1 MSVRGGLLP
10 HTGNEG
16 RSTGYLKCL
25 YTNAQSLG
33 NKQGELEVL
42 VMSKNYD
49 VIGIT
54 ETWWDNSHDWST
66 VMDGYKLFRKD
77 RQGRKGGGVA
87 LYVREQYD
95 CSELRYETVEK
106 PECLWIKFRSVCNKS
121 DVVVGVCY
129 RPPDQGDEVD
139 EAFFRKLTEATRSH
153 ALILMGDFNFP
164 DICWESNTAVHRQS
178 RKFLESVGDN
188 FLAQVLEE
196 PTGGDAFL
204 DLLLTNRVE
213 LVGEAKMDG
222 NLGGID
228 HELVEFRIL
237 TQGRKVSS
245 RIRTQD
251 FRKAD
256 FDSLRERMARI
267 PWGTNLKGKGVQE
280 SWLYFKE
287 SLLRLQGQTIPM
299 SRKNSKYGRRPAWL
313 NGEILADLKH
323 KKEAYKKWKVGHM
336 TREEY
341 KNIARACRNDI
352 RRAKSHLEL
361 QLARDVKSNKKGF
374 FRYVGNKKKAKESV
388 GPLLNEGGNL
398 VTEDVEKAN
407 VLNAFFASVF
417 TNKVSSQTAALGI
430 TKWGRDGQPSVEI
443 EVVRD
448 YLEKL
453 DVHKSMGPEELHPR
467 VLKELAAVIAEPLAI
482 IFENSWR
489 TGEVPDDWKKA
500 NVVPIFKKGKK
511 EDPGNYRPVSLTSV
525 PGKIMEQVLKESI
538 LKHLHE
544 RKVIRN
550 SQHGFTK
557 GRSCLTNLIAFYD
570 EITGSV
576 DEGKAVDVLFLDF
589 SKAFDTVSHSIL
601 VSKLRKYGLDE
612 CTIRWVESWLDC
624 RARRVVING
633 SMSSWQPVSSG
644 VPQGSVLGPVLF
656 NIFINDL
663 EDGVDCTLSKF
674 ADDTKLGG
682 VVDML
687 EGRDRIQK
695 DLDKLEDWAKRN
707 LMRFN
712 KDKCRVL
719 HLGWKNPMHRYRLGT
734 EWLGSSSAEKDLG
747 VTVDEKLDM
756 SQQCALVAKKANGIL
771 GCISRGIA
779 SRSRDVIVPLY
790 STLVRPHLEY
800 CVQFWAP
807 HYKKDVDKLER
818 VQRRATKIIRG
829 LEHMT
834 YEERLREVG
843 LFSLQKRR
851 MRGDLIA
858 AFNYLK
864 GGSKE
869 DGSRLFSMVADDRTR
884 SNGLKLQWGR
894 FRLDIR
900 KNFFTKRVVKHWNA
914 LPREVEVEVESPSL
928 EVFKVRLDKA
938 LAGMI

>member
-1 MSVRGGLLP
+1 
-10 HTGNEG
+10 
-16 RSTGYLKCL
+16 
-25 YTNAQSLG
+25 
-33 NKQGELEVL
+33 
-42 VMSKNYD
+42 
-49 VIGIT
+49 
-54 ETWWDNSHDWST
+54 
-66 VMDGYKLFRKD
+66 
-77 RQGRKGGGVA
+77 
-87 LYVREQYD
+87 
-95 CSELRYETVEK
+95 
-106 PECLWIKFRSVCNKS
+106 
-121 DVVVGVCY
+121 
-129 RPPDQGDEVD
+129 
-139 EAFFRKLTEATRSH
+139 
-153 ALILMGDFNFP
+153 
-164 DICWESNTAVHRQS
+164 
-178 RKFLESVGDN
+178 
-188 FLAQVLEE
+188 
-196 PTGGDAFL
+196 
-204 DLLLTNRVE
+204 
-213 LVGEAKMDG
+213 
-222 NLGGID
+222 
-228 HELVEFRIL
+228 
-237 TQGRKVSS
+237 
-245 RIRTQD
+245 
-251 FRKAD
+251 
-256 FDSLRERMARI
+256 
-267 PWGTNLKGKGVQE
+267 
-280 SWLYFKE
+280 
-287 SLLRLQGQTIPM
+287 
-299 SRKNSKYGRRPAWL
+299 
-313 NGEILADLKH
+313 
-323 KKEAYKKWKVGHM
+323 M

-341 KNIARACRNDI
+341 KNIAACRSEI
-352 RRAKSHLEL
+352 RKAKSHLVL
-361 QLARDVKSNKKGF
+361 QLARDIKSNKKGF
-374 FRYVGNKKKAKESV
+374 FRYVSNKKKVKESV

-417 TNKVSSQTAALGI
+417 TNKVSSQTTALGN
-430 TKWGRDGQPSVEI
+430 TAWGGGDQPSVEK
-443 EVVRD
+443 EVVRN

-453 DVHKSMGPEELHPR
+453 DVHKPIGPDVLHPR
-467 VLKELAAVIAEPLAI
+467 VLKELADVIAEPLAI

-489 TGEVPDDWKKA
+489 SGEVPDDWKKA

-525 PGKIMEQVLKESI
+525 PGKIMEQVLKKSI
-538 LKHLHE
+538 LKHLEE

-557 GRSCLTNLIAFYD
+557 GKSCLTNLIAFYD

-589 SKAFDTVSHSIL
+589 SKAFDKVSHSIL
-601 VSKLRKYGLDE
+601 ASKLKKYGLDE
-612 CTIRWVESWLDC
+612 WTIRWIESWLDC
-624 RARRVVING
+624 RAQRVVING
-633 SMSSWQPVSSG
+633 SMSSWQPVLSG

-674 ADDTKLGG
+674 ADDTKLRGE
-682 VVDML
+682 VDTL
-687 EGRDRIQK
+687 EGRDRIQR
-695 DLDKLEDWAKRN
+695 DLDKLEDWSKRN

-719 HLGWKNPMHRYRLGT
+719 HLGRKNPMHRYRLGT
-734 EWLGSSSAEKDLG
+734 KWLGSSSAEKDLG

-807 HYKKDVDKLER
+807 HYKKDVEKLER
-818 VQRRATKIIRG
+818 VQRRATKMIRG
-829 LEHMT
+829 LEHMS
-834 YEERLREVG
+834 YEERLRELG
-843 LFSLQKRR
+843 MFSLRKKR

-869 DGSRLFSMVADDRTR
+869 DGSRLFSVLADDRTR

-900 KNFFTKRVVKHWNA
+900 KNFFTRRVVKHWNA
-914 LPREVEVEVESPSL
+914 LPREVVESPSL

>member
-1 MSVRGGLLP
+1 ENNMR
-10 HTGNEG
+10 
-16 RSTGYLKCL
+16 
-25 YTNAQSLG
+25 
-33 NKQGELEVL
+33 
-42 VMSKNYD
+42 
-49 VIGIT
+49 
-54 ETWWDNSHDWST
+54 
-66 VMDGYKLFRKD
+66 
-77 RQGRKGGGVA
+77 
-87 LYVREQYD
+87 
-95 CSELRYETVEK
+95 
-106 PECLWIKFRSVCNKS
+106 
-121 DVVVGVCY
+121 
-129 RPPDQGDEVD
+129 
-139 EAFFRKLTEATRSH
+139 
-153 ALILMGDFNFP
+153 
-164 DICWESNTAVHRQS
+164 
-178 RKFLESVGDN
+178 
-188 FLAQVLEE
+188 
-196 PTGGDAFL
+196 
-204 DLLLTNRVE
+204 
-213 LVGEAKMDG
+213 
-222 NLGGID
+222 
-228 HELVEFRIL
+228 
-237 TQGRKVSS
+237 
-245 RIRTQD
+245 
-251 FRKAD
+251 
-256 FDSLRERMARI
+256 
-267 PWGTNLKGKGVQE
+267 GKGVQE

-299 SRKNSKYGRRPAWL
+299 CRKNSKYGRRLAWL
-313 NGEILADLKH
+313 HSEILADLKH
-323 KKEAYKKWKVGHM
+323 KKEAYKKWKIGQM
-336 TREEY
+336 TRDEY
-341 KNIARACRNDI
+341 KDIAQACRSEI
-352 RRAKSHLEL
+352 RKAKSHLEL

-374 FRYVGNKKKAKESV
+374 FRYVSNKKKVKESV

-417 TNKVSSQTAALGI
+417 TNKVSSQTTVLGS
-430 TKWGRDGQPSVEI
+430 TAWGGGDQPSVEK
-443 EVVRD
+443 EEVRD

-453 DVHKSMGPEELHPR
+453 DVHKSMGPDALHPR
-467 VLKELAAVIAEPLAI
+467 VLKELADVITEPLAI

-489 TGEVPDDWKKA
+489 SGEVPDNWKKA

-511 EDPGNYRPVSLTSV
+511 EDPGNDRPISLTSV
-525 PGKIMEQVLKESI
+525 PGKIMEQILKESI
-538 LKHLHE
+538 LKYLEE

-557 GRSCLTNLIAFYD
+557 GKSCLTNLIAFYD

-601 VSKLRKYGLDE
+601 ASKLKKYGLDE
-612 CTIRWVESWLDC
+612 WTIRWIESWLDC
-624 RARRVVING
+624 RAQWVVING

-663 EDGVDCTLSKF
+663 EYGVDCTLSKF

-682 VVDML
+682 EVDTL
-687 EGRDRIQK
+687 EGRDRIQR

-712 KDKCRVL
+712 NDKCRVL
-719 HLGWKNPMHRYRLGT
+719 HLGQKNPMHRYRLGT
-734 EWLGSSSAEKDLG
+734 KWLGSSSAEKDLG

-790 STLVRPHLEY
+790 STLVRPNLEY

-807 HYKKDVDKLER
+807 HYKKDVEKLER
-818 VQRRATKIIRG
+818 VQRRATKMIRG
-829 LEHMT
+829 LEHMN
-834 YEERLREVG
+834 YEERLRELG
-843 LFSLQKRR
+843 MFSLRKRR
-851 MRGDLIA
+851 MRGALIA

-864 GGSKE
+864 GSSKK
-869 DGSRLFSMVADDRTR
+869 DGSRLFSVVADDRTR

-900 KNFFTKRVVKHWNA
+900 KNFFTRRVVKHWNA
-914 LPREVEVEVESPSL
+914 LPREVVESPSL

>member
-1 MSVRGGLLP
+1 
-10 HTGNEG
+10 
-16 RSTGYLKCL
+16 
-25 YTNAQSLG
+25 
-33 NKQGELEVL
+33 
-42 VMSKNYD
+42 
-49 VIGIT
+49 
-54 ETWWDNSHDWST
+54 
-66 VMDGYKLFRKD
+66 
-77 RQGRKGGGVA
+77 
-87 LYVREQYD
+87 
-95 CSELRYETVEK
+95 
-106 PECLWIKFRSVCNKS
+106 
-121 DVVVGVCY
+121 
-129 RPPDQGDEVD
+129 
-139 EAFFRKLTEATRSH
+139 
-153 ALILMGDFNFP
+153 MG
-164 DICWESNTAVHRQS
+164 
-178 RKFLESVGDN
+178 
-188 FLAQVLEE
+188 
-196 PTGGDAFL
+196 
-204 DLLLTNRVE
+204 
-213 LVGEAKMDG
+213 
-222 NLGGID
+222 
-228 HELVEFRIL
+228 
-237 TQGRKVSS
+237 
-245 RIRTQD
+245 
-251 FRKAD
+251 
-256 FDSLRERMARI
+256 RI
-267 PWGTNLKGKGVQE
+267 PWGTNMKGKGVQE

-313 NGEILADLKH
+313 NSEILADLKH
-323 KKEAYKKWKVGHM
+323 KKEAHKKWKVGHM

-341 KNIARACRNDI
+341 KNSAQACRNEI
-352 RRAKSHLEL
+352 RRAKLHLEL

-388 GPLLNEGGNL
+388 GPLMNEGGNL

-417 TNKVSSQTAALGI
+417 TNKVSSQTAVLGI
-430 TKWGRDGQPSVEI
+430 TTWGIDGQPSVEK

-453 DVHKSMGPEELHPR
+453 DVHKSMGPDELHPR

-482 IFENSWR
+482 IFENSWQ

-511 EDPGNYRPVSLTSV
+511 EDHGNYRPVSLTSV

-550 SQHGFTK
+550 SQHGFIK

-570 EITGSV
+570 EITGSM

-589 SKAFDTVSHSIL
+589 SKAFDTVSHNIL
-601 VSKLRKYGLDE
+601 VSKLKKYGRDE

-624 RARRVVING
+624 RAQRVVING

-644 VPQGSVLGPVLF
+644 VPQGSVLGLVLF

-663 EDGVDCTLSKF
+663 EDRVDCTLSKF

-682 VVDML
+682 VVDTL
-687 EGRDRIQK
+687 EGGDRIQR

-712 KDKCRVL
+712 KNKCRVL
-719 HLGWKNPMHRYRLGT
+719 HLGRKNPMHSYRLGT
-734 EWLGSSSAEKDLG
+734 EWLGSSSAEKDPG

-779 SRSRDVIVPLY
+779 SRS

-807 HYKKDVDKLER
+807 QYKKDVEKL
-818 VQRRATKIIRG
+818 QRIQQRATKMIRG
-829 LEHMT
+829 LEHMS
-834 YEERLREVG
+834 YEERLRELG

-858 AFNYLK
+858 AFNYLR
-864 GGSKE
+864 GGSRE
-869 DGSRLFSMVADDRTR
+869 DGSRLFLVVEEYRIS
-884 SNGLKLQWGR
+884 SNALKLQWGR
-894 FRLDIR
+894 FRLDIW
-900 KNFFTKRVVKHWNA
+900 KNFFTRRVVKHWNA
-914 LPREVEVEVESPSL
+914 LPREVVESPSL
-928 EVFKVRLDKA
+928 EVFKVMLDKA

>member
-1 MSVRGGLLP
+1 
-10 HTGNEG
+10 
-16 RSTGYLKCL
+16 
-25 YTNAQSLG
+25 
-33 NKQGELEVL
+33 
-42 VMSKNYD
+42 
-49 VIGIT
+49 
-54 ETWWDNSHDWST
+54 
-66 VMDGYKLFRKD
+66 
-77 RQGRKGGGVA
+77 
-87 LYVREQYD
+87 
-95 CSELRYETVEK
+95 
-106 PECLWIKFRSVCNKS
+106 
-121 DVVVGVCY
+121 
-129 RPPDQGDEVD
+129 
-139 EAFFRKLTEATRSH
+139 
-153 ALILMGDFNFP
+153 MG
-164 DICWESNTAVHRQS
+164 
-178 RKFLESVGDN
+178 
-188 FLAQVLEE
+188 
-196 PTGGDAFL
+196 
-204 DLLLTNRVE
+204 
-213 LVGEAKMDG
+213 
-222 NLGGID
+222 
-228 HELVEFRIL
+228 
-237 TQGRKVSS
+237 
-245 RIRTQD
+245 
-251 FRKAD
+251 
-256 FDSLRERMARI
+256 RI
-267 PWGTNLKGKGVQE
+267 PWGTNMKGKGVQE
-280 SWLYFKE
+280 SWLYFKQ

-341 KNIARACRNDI
+341 KNIAGACRNEI

-361 QLARDVKSNKKGF
+361 QLARGVKSNKKGF

-430 TKWGRDGQPSVEI
+430 TAWGVDGQPSVEK

-453 DVHKSMGPEELHPR
+453 DVHKSMGPDELHPR

-489 TGEVPDDWKKA
+489 MGEVPDDWKKA

-576 DEGKAVDVLFLDF
+576 DEGKAMDVLFLDF

-601 VSKLRKYGLDE
+601 VSKLKKYGLDE

-624 RARRVVING
+624 RAQRVVING

-674 ADDTKLGG
+674 VDDTKLGG
-682 VVDML
+682 VVDTL
-687 EGRDRIQK
+687 EGRDRIQR
-695 DLDKLEDWAKRN
+695 DLYKLEDWAKRN

-712 KDKCRVL
+712 KDKSRVL

-818 VQRRATKIIRG
+818 VQRRATKMIRG

-834 YEERLREVG
+834 YEERLRGLG

-858 AFNYLK
+858 AFNYLR
-864 GGSKE
+864 GGSRE
-869 DGSRLFSMVADDRTR
+869 DGSRLFSVEEEDRTR

-900 KNFFTKRVVKHWNA
+900 KNFFTRRVVKHWNA
-914 LPREVEVEVESPSL
+914 LPREVVESPSL

>member
-1 MSVRGGLLP
+1 
-10 HTGNEG
+10 
-16 RSTGYLKCL
+16 
-25 YTNAQSLG
+25 
-33 NKQGELEVL
+33 
-42 VMSKNYD
+42 
-49 VIGIT
+49 
-54 ETWWDNSHDWST
+54 
-66 VMDGYKLFRKD
+66 
-77 RQGRKGGGVA
+77 
-87 LYVREQYD
+87 
-95 CSELRYETVEK
+95 
-106 PECLWIKFRSVCNKS
+106 
-121 DVVVGVCY
+121 
-129 RPPDQGDEVD
+129 
-139 EAFFRKLTEATRSH
+139 
-153 ALILMGDFNFP
+153 
-164 DICWESNTAVHRQS
+164 
-178 RKFLESVGDN
+178 
-188 FLAQVLEE
+188 
-196 PTGGDAFL
+196 
-204 DLLLTNRVE
+204 
-213 LVGEAKMDG
+213 
-222 NLGGID
+222 
-228 HELVEFRIL
+228 
-237 TQGRKVSS
+237 
-245 RIRTQD
+245 
-251 FRKAD
+251 
-256 FDSLRERMARI
+256 
-267 PWGTNLKGKGVQE
+267 
-280 SWLYFKE
+280 
-287 SLLRLQGQTIPM
+287 
-299 SRKNSKYGRRPAWL
+299 
-313 NGEILADLKH
+313 
-323 KKEAYKKWKVGHM
+323 
-336 TREEY
+336 
-341 KNIARACRNDI
+341 
-352 RRAKSHLEL
+352 
-361 QLARDVKSNKKGF
+361 
-374 FRYVGNKKKAKESV
+374 YVGNKKKAKESV

-417 TNKVSSQTAALGI
+417 MNKVSSQTAALGI
-430 TKWGRDGQPSVEI
+430 TEWGRDGQPSVEI

-453 DVHKSMGPEELHPR
+453 DVHKSMGPDELHPR

-612 CTIRWVESWLDC
+612 CTIRRVESWLDC
-624 RARRVVING
+624 RAQRVVING

-712 KDKCRVL
+712 KDNCRVL

-756 SQQCALVAKKANGIL
+756 SQHCALVAKKANGIL

-818 VQRRATKIIRG
+818 VQRRATKMIRG

-834 YEERLREVG
+834 YEERLRELG
-843 LFSLQKRR
+843 LFSLKKRR

-914 LPREVEVEVESPSL
+914 LPREVVESPSL

>member
-1 MSVRGGLLP
+1 M
-10 HTGNEG
+10 
-16 RSTGYLKCL
+16 
-25 YTNAQSLG
+25 
-33 NKQGELEVL
+33 
-42 VMSKNYD
+42 
-49 VIGIT
+49 
-54 ETWWDNSHDWST
+54 
-66 VMDGYKLFRKD
+66 
-77 RQGRKGGGVA
+77 
-87 LYVREQYD
+87 
-95 CSELRYETVEK
+95 
-106 PECLWIKFRSVCNKS
+106 
-121 DVVVGVCY
+121 VGVCY

-139 EAFFRKLTEATRSH
+139 EAFFRQLAEATRSH
-153 ALILMGDFNFP
+153 ALVLMGDFNHP

-178 RKFLESVGDN
+178 RKFLESIGDN
-188 FLAQVLEE
+188 FLVQVLEE
-196 PTGGDAFL
+196 PIRGGALL
-204 DLLLTNRVE
+204 DLLLTNREE
-213 LVGEAKMDG
+213 LVGEAKVDG
-222 NLGGID
+222 NLGGSD
-228 HELVEFRIL
+228 HEMVEFRIL
-237 TQGRKVSS
+237 TQGRKESS
-245 RIRTQD
+245 RIRTLD

-256 FDSLRERMARI
+256 FDSLRELLGKI
-267 PWGTNLKGKGVQE
+267 PWENNMRGKGVQE

-299 SRKNSKYGRRPAWL
+299 CRKKSKYGRRPAWL
-313 NGEILADLKH
+313 NSEILADLKY
-323 KKEAYKKWKVGHM
+323 KKEAYKKWKTGQM
-336 TREEY
+336 TRDGY
-341 KNIARACRNDI
+341 INIARVCRNEI
-352 RRAKSHLEL
+352 RKAKSHLEL
-361 QLARDVKSNKKGF
+361 QLGRDVKSNKKGF

-398 VTEDVEKAN
+398 VTEDVQKAN

-417 TNKVSSQTAALGI
+417 TNKVISQTTALGS
-430 TKWGRDGQPSVEI
+430 TAWGGGGQPSVKE

-453 DVHKSMGPEELHPR
+453 DEHKSLGLDALHPR
-467 VLKELAAVIAEPLAI
+467 VLKELADVIAEPLSI

-489 TGEVPDDWKKA
+489 SGEVPEDWKKA
-500 NVVPIFKKGKK
+500 NVVPIFKKGKE

-525 PGKIMEQVLKESI
+525 PGKIMEHVLKESI
-538 LKHLHE
+538 LKHFEE

-557 GRSCLTNLIAFYD
+557 GKSCLTNLIAFCD

-576 DEGKAVDVLFLDF
+576 DEGKAVDMLFLEF

-601 VSKLRKYGLDE
+601 VSKLKKYVLAG
-612 CTIRWVESWLDC
+612 CTTRWVESWLDC
-624 RARRVVING
+624 RAQRVVING

-682 VVDML
+682 EVESL
-687 EGRDRIQK
+687 EGRERIQR

-779 SRSRDVIVPLY
+779 SRLRDVIVPLY

-807 HYKKDVDKLER
+807 HYKKDVEKLER
-818 VQRRATKIIRG
+818 VQRRATKMIRG
-829 LEHMT
+829 LEHMS
-834 YEERLREVG
+834 YGERLRELG
-843 LFSLQKRR
+843 LFSLRKRR

-858 AFNYLK
+858 
-864 GGSKE
+864 
-869 DGSRLFSMVADDRTR
+869 
-884 SNGLKLQWGR
+884 
-894 FRLDIR
+894 
-900 KNFFTKRVVKHWNA
+900 
-914 LPREVEVEVESPSL
+914 P
-928 EVFKVRLDKA
+928 
-938 LAGMI
+938 LAT

>member
-1 MSVRGGLLP
+1 
-10 HTGNEG
+10 
-16 RSTGYLKCL
+16 
-25 YTNAQSLG
+25 
-33 NKQGELEVL
+33 
-42 VMSKNYD
+42 
-49 VIGIT
+49 
-54 ETWWDNSHDWST
+54 
-66 VMDGYKLFRKD
+66 
-77 RQGRKGGGVA
+77 
-87 LYVREQYD
+87 
-95 CSELRYETVEK
+95 
-106 PECLWIKFRSVCNKS
+106 
-121 DVVVGVCY
+121 
-129 RPPDQGDEVD
+129 
-139 EAFFRKLTEATRSH
+139 
-153 ALILMGDFNFP
+153 
-164 DICWESNTAVHRQS
+164 
-178 RKFLESVGDN
+178 
-188 FLAQVLEE
+188 
-196 PTGGDAFL
+196 
-204 DLLLTNRVE
+204 
-213 LVGEAKMDG
+213 
-222 NLGGID
+222 
-228 HELVEFRIL
+228 
-237 TQGRKVSS
+237 
-245 RIRTQD
+245 
-251 FRKAD
+251 
-256 FDSLRERMARI
+256 
-267 PWGTNLKGKGVQE
+267 
-280 SWLYFKE
+280 
-287 SLLRLQGQTIPM
+287 
-299 SRKNSKYGRRPAWL
+299 
-313 NGEILADLKH
+313 
-323 KKEAYKKWKVGHM
+323 
-336 TREEY
+336 
-341 KNIARACRNDI
+341 
-352 RRAKSHLEL
+352 
-361 QLARDVKSNKKGF
+361 
-374 FRYVGNKKKAKESV
+374 
-388 GPLLNEGGNL
+388 
-398 VTEDVEKAN
+398 
-407 VLNAFFASVF
+407 
-417 TNKVSSQTAALGI
+417 
-430 TKWGRDGQPSVEI
+430 
-443 EVVRD
+443 
-448 YLEKL
+448 
-453 DVHKSMGPEELHPR
+453 MGPDELHPR

-538 LKHLHE
+538 LMHLHE

-624 RARRVVING
+624 QAQRVVING

-682 VVDML
+682 VVDTL

-719 HLGWKNPMHRYRLGT
+719 HLGWKNPMYRYRLGT

-818 VQRRATKIIRG
+818 VQRRATKMIRG
-829 LEHMT
+829 LEHMS
-834 YEERLREVG
+834 YEERLRELG

-884 SNGLKLQWGR
+884 SNGLKLQCGR

-914 LPREVEVEVESPSL
+914 LPREVVESPSL

>member
-1 MSVRGGLLP
+1 
-10 HTGNEG
+10 
-16 RSTGYLKCL
+16 
-25 YTNAQSLG
+25 
-33 NKQGELEVL
+33 
-42 VMSKNYD
+42 
-49 VIGIT
+49 
-54 ETWWDNSHDWST
+54 
-66 VMDGYKLFRKD
+66 
-77 RQGRKGGGVA
+77 
-87 LYVREQYD
+87 
-95 CSELRYETVEK
+95 
-106 PECLWIKFRSVCNKS
+106 
-121 DVVVGVCY
+121 
-129 RPPDQGDEVD
+129 
-139 EAFFRKLTEATRSH
+139 
-153 ALILMGDFNFP
+153 
-164 DICWESNTAVHRQS
+164 
-178 RKFLESVGDN
+178 
-188 FLAQVLEE
+188 
-196 PTGGDAFL
+196 
-204 DLLLTNRVE
+204 
-213 LVGEAKMDG
+213 
-222 NLGGID
+222 
-228 HELVEFRIL
+228 
-237 TQGRKVSS
+237 
-245 RIRTQD
+245 
-251 FRKAD
+251 
-256 FDSLRERMARI
+256 
-267 PWGTNLKGKGVQE
+267 
-280 SWLYFKE
+280 
-287 SLLRLQGQTIPM
+287 
-299 SRKNSKYGRRPAWL
+299 
-313 NGEILADLKH
+313 
-323 KKEAYKKWKVGHM
+323 M

-341 KNIARACRNDI
+341 KNIARACRSEI
-352 RRAKSHLEL
+352 RKAKSHLEL
-361 QLARDVKSNKKGF
+361 QLARDVKNNKKDF
-374 FRYVGNKKKAKESV
+374 FRYVSNKKKVKENV

-417 TNKVSSQTAALGI
+417 TNKVSSQTTALGS
-430 TKWGRDGQPSVEI
+430 TAWGGGDQPSEEK

-453 DVHKSMGPEELHPR
+453 DVHNSMGPDALHPR
-467 VLKELAAVIAEPLAI
+467 VLKELADVIAEPLAI

-489 TGEVPDDWKKA
+489 SGEVPDNWKKA

-525 PGKIMEQVLKESI
+525 PGKIIQQVLKESI
-538 LKHLHE
+538 LKHLEE

-557 GRSCLTNLIAFYD
+557 GKSCLTNLIAFYD
-570 EITGSV
+570 ETTGSV
-576 DEGKAVDVLFLDF
+576 DEGKAVGVLFLDF
-589 SKAFDTVSHSIL
+589 SKAFDTISHSIL
-601 VSKLRKYGLDE
+601 ASKLKKHGLDE
-612 CTIRWVESWLDC
+612 WTIRWIESWLDC
-624 RARRVVING
+624 RAQRVVING

-644 VPQGSVLGPVLF
+644 VPQGLVLGPVLF

-682 VVDML
+682 EVDTL
-687 EGRDRIQK
+687 EGRDRIQR

-807 HYKKDVDKLER
+807 HYKKDMEKLER
-818 VQRRATKIIRG
+818 VQRRATKMIRG
-829 LEHMT
+829 LEHMS
-834 YEERLREVG
+834 YEERLRELG
-843 LFSLQKRR
+843 LFSLRKRR

-869 DGSRLFSMVADDRTR
+869 DGSRLFSVVADDRTR

-894 FRLDIR
+894 FRLDSR
-900 KNFFTKRVVKHWNA
+900 KNFFTRRVMKHWNA
-914 LPREVEVEVESPSL
+914 LPREVVESPFL